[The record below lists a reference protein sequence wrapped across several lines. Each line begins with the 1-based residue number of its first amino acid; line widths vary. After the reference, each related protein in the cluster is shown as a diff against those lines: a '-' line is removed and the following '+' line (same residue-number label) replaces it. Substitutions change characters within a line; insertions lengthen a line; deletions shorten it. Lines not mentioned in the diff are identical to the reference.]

1 VEGEDSLAGV
11 VRYLQL
17 RSYYVRNLELFAN
30 EFLVSG
36 RVGDT
41 VLVACAAAKYTHGI
55 MMRMATERWTFGD
68 GYIIPVETNEKEA
81 MSTCRF
87 HAHGGILSQRAKPQ
101 KPKPRRHSFVA
112 R

>member
-1 VEGEDSLAGV
+1 MEGEDSLAGV

-55 MMRMATERWTFGD
+55 MMRMATER
-68 GYIIPVETNEKEA
+68 
-81 MSTCRF
+81 
-87 HAHGGILSQRAKPQ
+87 
-101 KPKPRRHSFVA
+101 
-112 R
+112 